1 MFDVIYSN
9 PFFQK
14 QTMLYQLTRN
24 GEVLGTVRFLKGNG
38 SITVWPES
46 YNKIQVGDELSKDG
60 DVLVITTV
68 AVKSDD
74 SEQYKIQ
81 TKHEY
86 EREHGSIT
94 NIDNISQ
101 SQIAVGSSDISQS
114 QSNHVTLKTIK
125 DNAFD
130 IKPEDQELF
139 HELVDQLQQFESGKI
154 SLKKDSF
161 SKYGKLLKDYL
172 PLGLQVGEFIH
183 LLFFGH

>member
-1 MFDVIYSN
+1 MFDAIYSN

-24 GEVLGTVRFLKGNG
+24 GEALGTVRFMKGND

-60 DVLVITTV
+60 DILIITTV
-68 AVKSDD
+68 TVKSDD

-94 NIDNISQ
+94 HINNVNQ
-101 SQIAVGSSDISQS
+101 SQIAVESSDINQS
-114 QSNHVTLKTIK
+114 QSTHVTLKTIK

-139 HELVDQLQQFESGKI
+139 HELVNQLKQFEDGKI
-154 SLKKDSF
+154 SLKKNSLAKF
-161 SKYGKLLKDYL
+161 AKLFKNYG
-172 PLGLQVGEFIH
+172 PLTLQTIQFIRQII
-183 LLFFGH
+183 FGN